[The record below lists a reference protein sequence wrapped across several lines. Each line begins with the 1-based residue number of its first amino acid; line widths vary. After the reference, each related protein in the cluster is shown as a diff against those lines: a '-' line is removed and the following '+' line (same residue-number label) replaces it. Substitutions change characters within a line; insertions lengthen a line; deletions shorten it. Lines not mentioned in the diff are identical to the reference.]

1 MSLEFPRKQGF
12 KLKKINRPIYVR
24 NVDSSFNKEGL
35 IKHIVKMSIYY
46 QWQRER
52 TEINVIEGQKW
63 SVILGMLWLAYYN
76 PEIDWRTG
84 EVKIMRCS
92 KECEKQW
99 RPKQRKSR
107 QQKQNEEEK
116 RKEEEEKQEEKK
128 KKPKKEKMMEIK
140 KIAEEWEIWDKEK
153 KVAKSEEEAKKLVP
167 QRF

>member
-1 MSLEFPRKQGF
+1 MSLEFTRKQGF

-24 NVDSSFNKEGL
+24 NVDSSFNKKGL

-52 TEINVIEGQKW
+52 TEINVIEGQKQ
-63 SVILGMLWLAYYN
+63 SVILGILWLAYYN
-76 PEIDWRTG
+76 SEIDWRTG
-84 EVKIMRCS
+84 EVKMMRCS
-92 KECEKQW
+92 KECEKQQ

-107 QQKQNEEEK
+107 QQKQNKEEK
-116 RKEEEEKQEEKK
+116 RKEEEKKQEGKK

-140 KIAEEWEIWDKEK
+140 QIAEEWEIWNKEK
-153 KVAKSEEEAKKLVP
+153 EVAKSEEEAKKLVP